1 MALRSITPS
10 RFVRT
15 ALVVCLLAG
24 VAWCSPAIADETVQV
39 CGSYGNNLFVSSTV
53 PGITTTG
60 RCPTPSYN
68 GGGFGL
74 FNSGT
79 TTKGKSGRWQTTA
92 PGGLELVGAT
102 ASQLVSVGVNDGA
115 DYGGGFY
122 WAGGG
127 AGTNDQSPSTMGM
140 TFPSP
145 SSYFGVQLVCGR
157 ATCTQP
163 AQIAV
168 GAFSLYVRETSGPGF
183 NAPSG
188 LWQTGGW
195 IRGTWPMV
203 ASADSPSGVC
213 SLSATLNSQLIDT
226 STSGQDVSTWH
237 QCAAPTINQPVDTSR
252 YGQGPLTL
260 ALGATDAA
268 GVPAGI
274 SKTVYVDNSTP
285 TVTLSGPVD
294 APSTAGTQYVTATA
308 AGSPSGIANIV
319 CTVDGGPAQTF
330 AGASAQVPVSG
341 IGPHSVNCVTN
352 DNAVDPTGARGQS
365 PAATWSL
372 KIGQPTEVGIAFDK
386 LVGLSCHRARVRVTI
401 RGHWITVRRHG
412 ELVKVKT
419 RAHSRVERVMRCH
432 PRTVLRRTVVWV
444 RVRRH
449 GHIVKLKRVRLVRVV
464 MQPHVV
470 AHTTRVVAFGR
481 GTTVDGWLGTS
492 ANTALGGQV
501 VHVLSAP
508 DNGGGA
514 FTEVAAVTT
523 SATGVWQATLP
534 AGPSRIVEAVYD
546 GSPTTESSSSGQ
558 VKVLVPARV
567 KIAIH
572 PRIAPWGASIRIVGR
587 VLGGYVPANSK
598 LLRLN
603 VGIGRIGHIEGLP
616 DIQPN
621 GRFVIVWKFDQGRG
635 ILHPWFSVATLPEAA
650 FPYAPGTSGQ
660 ATMTLGEPTPRAVV
674 KHKRHHRRAKRRRKR

>member
-1 MALRSITPS
+1 MTPWFITTWRLARAGLIVALLSGLMCS
-10 RFVRT
+10 A
-15 ALVVCLLAG
+15 AL
-24 VAWCSPAIADETVQV
+24 ADETVQV
-39 CGSYGNNLFVSSTV
+39 CGSYANNVFVSSTV
-53 PGITTTG
+53 PGITATG

-79 TTKGKSGRWQTTA
+79 TTKGQSGRWQTTA
-92 PGGLELVGAT
+92 PAGLQILGAT

-127 AGTNDQSPSTMGM
+127 VGTNDKSPSTMGM
-140 TFPSP
+140 IFSSP

-157 ATCTQP
+157 GTCTQP
-163 AQIAV
+163 AQIAI

-195 IRGTWPMV
+195 IRGTWPFV

-213 SLSATLNSQLIDT
+213 SLSATLNGQLIDT

-237 QCAAPTINQPVDTSR
+237 QCAAPAINQQVDTSR

-260 ALGATDAA
+260 ALGASDAA

-285 TVTLSGPVD
+285 TVTLNGPVD
-294 APSTAGTQYVTATA
+294 APSTAGTQYVTASA
-308 AGSPSGIANIV
+308 GGSPSGIADIV
-319 CTVDGGPAQTF
+319 CSVDGGPAQ
-330 AGASAQVPVSG
+330 AYSGATAQVPVSG
-341 IGPHSVNCVTN
+341 IGEHSVSCYAN
-352 DNAVDPTGARGQS
+352 DNAVDPAGSHGAS
-365 PAATWSL
+365 TTASWSL

-386 LVGLSCHRARVRVTI
+386 LVGLSCHRALARVRI
-401 RGHWITVRRHG
+401 AGHWITVRRHG
-412 ELVKVKT
+412 KRVKVRT
-419 RAHSRVERVMRCH
+419 RSRIKVERVIRCD
-432 PRTVLRRTVVWV
+432 PKTVRRRTVVFV
-444 RVRRH
+444 RARRH
-449 GHIVKLKRVRLVRVV
+449 GHIVKLKRTKWVRVV
-464 MQPHVV
+464 VPPHWI
-470 AHTTRVVAFGR
+470 AHTARVVPFGH

-492 ANTALGGQV
+492 TGTALAGQV
-501 VHVLSAP
+501 VHVLAAP
-508 DNGGGA
+508 DNGSDA
-514 FTEVAAVTT
+514 FSEVASVTT
-523 SATGVWQATLP
+523 SSTGVWHAKLP
-534 AGPSRIVEAVYD
+534 PGPSRIVEAVYD

-558 VKVLVPARV
+558 VRVLVPARIR
-567 KIAIH
+567 IAIH
-572 PRIAPWGASIRIVGR
+572 PQIVPWGASIRVVGR

-616 DIQPN
+616 DIQPS
-621 GRFVIVWKFDQGRG
+621 GRFVIVWRFDQGQG

-650 FPYAPGTSGQ
+650 FPYAPGTSKQ
-660 ATMTLGEPTPRAVV
+660 VTITLGEPTPKALV
-674 KHKRHHRRAKRRRKR
+674 KHKRHRHRSKRRRKR